1 MALNVLHIKGGSSE
15 REIFIMNMPWKY
27 FKETVEA
34 KTLGLDLDKDQLFNL
49 SWLPDTS
56 YPNSDPRPPW
66 GCWATLAWFFF
77 FVLVSCLRPSA
88 ADEDRSWTSGASRK
102 DIILIQ
108 CPLLAPLSCWSIQLG
123 RLDCCLKFCIAV
135 ILAVGHPGG
144 KLIKLFDS
152 ALSVDI

>member
-66 GCWATLAWFFF
+66 GCWASLAWGFF
-77 FVLVSCLRPSA
+77 FVLLSCLRPSA

-123 RLDCCLKFCIAV
+123 RLDCCLKFRIVV
-135 ILAVGHPGG
+135 ILAVGRSAILGG
-144 KLIKLFDS
+144 NWLICLILLF
-152 ALSVDI
+152 L